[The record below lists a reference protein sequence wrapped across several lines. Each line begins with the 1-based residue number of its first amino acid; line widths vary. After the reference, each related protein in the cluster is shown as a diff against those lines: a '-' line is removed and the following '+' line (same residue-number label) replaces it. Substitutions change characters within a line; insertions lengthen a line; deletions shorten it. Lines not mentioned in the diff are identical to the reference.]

1 MQSRSPRTETIQQG
15 VSFLTKYDDE
25 KEKSCAEQANHE
37 RISREEFFK
46 GLIHEFT
53 NMLTAVIG
61 YSELALEAVEH
72 SHPARSWLEKIRSH
86 TKELSSMVRKLTAL
100 NQKSETNNQQ

>member
-1 MQSRSPRTETIQQG
+1 M
-15 VSFLTKYDDE
+15 TKYEDE
-25 KEKSCAEQANHE
+25 KENPRAEHTSHG

-61 YSELALEAVEH
+61 YSELALDTIEH

-86 TKELSSMVRKLTAL
+86 TKELSLMVRKLTAL

>member
-1 MQSRSPRTETIQQG
+1 M
-15 VSFLTKYDDE
+15 TKYEDE
-25 KEKSCAEQANHE
+25 KGTPRAEQANDG

-46 GLIHEFT
+46 RMTHEFT

-61 YSELALEAVEH
+61 YSELALETTED

-86 TKELSSMVRKLTAL
+86 TKELSLMVRKLTAL

>member
-1 MQSRSPRTETIQQG
+1 M
-15 VSFLTKYDDE
+15 TKHEDE
-25 KEKSCAEQANHE
+25 KGKPRAEQGSRE
-37 RISREEFFK
+37 RISREEFFR

-61 YSELALEAVEH
+61 YSELALETIEH

-86 TKELSSMVRKLTAL
+86 TKELSLMVRKLTTL

>member
-1 MQSRSPRTETIQQG
+1 M
-15 VSFLTKYDDE
+15 TKYEDE
-25 KEKSCAEQANHE
+25 KGKPRAEQANDG

-46 GLIHEFT
+46 GLIHEFA

-61 YSELALEAVEH
+61 YSELALETIEH

-86 TKELSSMVRKLTAL
+86 TKELSLMVRKLTAL

>member
-1 MQSRSPRTETIQQG
+1 M
-15 VSFLTKYDDE
+15 TKYDDE
-25 KEKSCAEQANHE
+25 KEKPCAEQANHE
-37 RISREEFFK
+37 RISRDDFFK

-61 YSELALEAVEH
+61 YSELALETIEH
-72 SHPARSWLEKIRSH
+72 SHPARGWLEKIRSH
-86 TKELSSMVRKLTAL
+86 TKERSLTVRELTTL

>member
-1 MQSRSPRTETIQQG
+1 
-15 VSFLTKYDDE
+15 LKKYEDE
-25 KEKSCAEQANHE
+25 KGQSCAEQASHE
-37 RISREEFFK
+37 RISGEEFFK

-72 SHPARSWLEKIRSH
+72 SHPVRNWLEKIRSH
-86 TKELSSMVRKLTAL
+86 TKELSLMVRKLTAL

>member
-1 MQSRSPRTETIQQG
+1 M
-15 VSFLTKYDDE
+15 TKYEDE
-25 KEKSCAEQANHE
+25 KENPRAEHTSHG

-61 YSELALEAVEH
+61 YSELALETIEH

-86 TKELSSMVRKLTAL
+86 TKELSLIVRKFTTL

>member
-1 MQSRSPRTETIQQG
+1 
-15 VSFLTKYDDE
+15 LTKYEHE
-25 KEKSCAEQANHE
+25 KGKPRAEQANDG

-46 GLIHEFT
+46 GLFHEFT

-61 YSELALEAVEH
+61 YSELALDTIEH

-86 TKELSSMVRKLTAL
+86 TKELSLMVRKLTAL

>member
-1 MQSRSPRTETIQQG
+1 M
-15 VSFLTKYDDE
+15 TKYEDE
-25 KEKSCAEQANHE
+25 KGKPRAEQPNHG

-61 YSELALEAVEH
+61 YSELARTFAPGRELAGKDSQSHEGALFDGSEVDH
-72 SHPARSWLEKIRSH
+72 SESKIGD
-86 TKELSSMVRKLTAL
+86 E
-100 NQKSETNNQQ
+100 

>member
-1 MQSRSPRTETIQQG
+1 MA
-15 VSFLTKYDDE
+15 KYEDE
-25 KEKSCAEQANHE
+25 KGKPRAEHANSG

-46 GLIHEFT
+46 GFIHEFT
-53 NMLTAVIG
+53 NMLTALVG
-61 YSELALEAVEH
+61 YSELALETIEH

-86 TKELSSMVRKLTAL
+86 TKELSLMVRKFTAL

>member
-1 MQSRSPRTETIQQG
+1 M
-15 VSFLTKYDDE
+15 TKYKHE
-25 KEKSCAEQANHE
+25 KGKPRAEQANDG

-61 YSELALEAVEH
+61 YSELALETVEH

-86 TKELSSMVRKLTAL
+86 TKELSLMVRKLTAL

>member
-1 MQSRSPRTETIQQG
+1 MK
-15 VSFLTKYDDE
+15 KYEDE
-25 KEKSCAEQANHE
+25 KGQSCAEQASHE
-37 RISREEFFK
+37 RISGEEFFK

-61 YSELALEAVEH
+61 YSELALETTED

-86 TKELSSMVRKLTAL
+86 TKELSLMVRKLTAL

>member
-1 MQSRSPRTETIQQG
+1 MK
-15 VSFLTKYDDE
+15 KYEDE
-25 KEKSCAEQANHE
+25 KGQSCAEQASHE
-37 RISREEFFK
+37 RISGEEFFK

-61 YSELALEAVEH
+61 YSELALETTED
-72 SHPARSWLEKIRSH
+72 SRPARSWLEKIRSH
-86 TKELSSMVRKLTAL
+86 TKELSLMVRKLTAL

>member
-1 MQSRSPRTETIQQG
+1 M
-15 VSFLTKYDDE
+15 TKFEDE
-25 KEKSCAEQANHE
+25 KRKPCAEQRNHE
-37 RISREEFFK
+37 RTSREKFFK

-61 YSELALEAVEH
+61 YSELALETVEH

-86 TKELSSMVRKLTAL
+86 TKELSLMIRMLTAL
-100 NQKSETNNQQ
+100 SQKSETNNHQ

>member
-1 MQSRSPRTETIQQG
+1 M
-15 VSFLTKYDDE
+15 TKYEDE
-25 KEKSCAEQANHE
+25 KGKPRAEQANHE
-37 RISREEFFK
+37 LIGREEFFK
-46 GLIHEFT
+46 ELVHEFT

-61 YSELALEAVEH
+61 YSELALDTIEH

-86 TKELSSMVRKLTAL
+86 TKELSLMVRKLTAL

>member
-1 MQSRSPRTETIQQG
+1 
-15 VSFLTKYDDE
+15 LTKYEDE
-25 KEKSCAEQANHE
+25 KAEQPNHG

-53 NMLTAVIG
+53 NMFTAMIG
-61 YSELALEAVEH
+61 YSELALETIEH
-72 SHPARSWLEKIRSH
+72 SHPDGSWLEKTRSH
-86 TKELSSMVRKLTAL
+86 TKELSLMVRKLTAL

>member
-1 MQSRSPRTETIQQG
+1 
-15 VSFLTKYDDE
+15 LTKYEDE
-25 KEKSCAEQANHE
+25 EGKPRTEQANHE
-37 RISREEFFK
+37 RIRREEFFK

-61 YSELALEAVEH
+61 YSDLALEAVEH

-86 TKELSSMVRKLTAL
+86 TKELSLMIRKLTAL
-100 NQKSETNNQQ
+100 NQKSETTNQK

>member
-1 MQSRSPRTETIQQG
+1 
-15 VSFLTKYDDE
+15 LTKYDDG
-25 KEKSCAEQANHE
+25 KEKPFAEQGNRE
-37 RISREEFFK
+37 RVSREEFFK

-72 SHPARSWLEKIRSH
+72 SHPARSWLEKIRSQ

>member
-1 MQSRSPRTETIQQG
+1 M
-15 VSFLTKYDDE
+15 TKYEDE
-25 KEKSCAEQANHE
+25 KGQPRAEQANPG

-61 YSELALEAVEH
+61 YSELALETTED

-86 TKELSSMVRKLTAL
+86 TKELSLMVRKLITL
-100 NQKSETNNQQ
+100 NQKSETNKQQ

>member
-1 MQSRSPRTETIQQG
+1 
-15 VSFLTKYDDE
+15 LTKYEDE
-25 KEKSCAEQANHE
+25 TGKPLGEQANHG
-37 RISREEFFK
+37 RIGREEFFK

-61 YSELALEAVEH
+61 YSELALDTIEH
-72 SHPARSWLEKIRSH
+72 SHPARSWLEKIQSH

>member
-1 MQSRSPRTETIQQG
+1 M
-15 VSFLTKYDDE
+15 TKYEDE
-25 KEKSCAEQANHE
+25 KGPPRAEQAKHG

-61 YSELALEAVEH
+61 YSELALETIEH
-72 SHPARSWLEKIRSH
+72 SHPARSWLAKIRSH
-86 TKELSSMVRKLTAL
+86 TKELSLMVRKLTAL